1 MRALSEKR
9 WTVRITALEVTAGR
23 ILRSCRFLL
32 ILTMGIACAHAQ
44 NPNALPASGASS
56 RMAREMLTSHNAV
69 REKLKIPPL
78 QWSDRLAAVAQQWA
92 NTLLRKHQFTH
103 NADLPYG
110 ENLFDIAGA
119 VATPATAVK
128 FWVSESRNYDYA
140 TNTCRGLCGH
150 YTQIVWRDTRYVG
163 CAVARGGGR
172 EVWVCEYDPPGNVL
186 GQRPY

>member
-1 MRALSEKR
+1 MGPLSERQSKIR
-9 WTVRITALEVTAGR
+9 KTALVGRARR
-23 ILRSCRFLL
+23 ILRPCRFWL
-32 ILTMGIACAHAQ
+32 ILTAGIACAHVQ
-44 NPNALPASGASS
+44 NPNALPAPGASS
-56 RMAREMLTSHNAV
+56 RMAGEMLAAHNAV

-78 QWSDRLAAVAQQWA
+78 QWSDRLAAAAQQWA

-103 NADLPYG
+103 NADVPYG
-110 ENLFDIAGA
+110 ENLFDIDGA
-119 VATPATAVK
+119 AATPATAVK